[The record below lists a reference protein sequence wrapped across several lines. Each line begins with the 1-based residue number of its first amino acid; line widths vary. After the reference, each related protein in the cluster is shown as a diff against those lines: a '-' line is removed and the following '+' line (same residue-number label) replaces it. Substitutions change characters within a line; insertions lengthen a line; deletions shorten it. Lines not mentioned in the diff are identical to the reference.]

1 MAINIYVVGIVYDYR
16 TITNLLNHIDMN
28 NNSEKIV
35 KVVNR
40 YQRVKNYIKNSM
52 NDSDLNTYVQQLI
65 QADRLKT
72 QLVTE
77 IISSAK

>member
-1 MAINIYVVGIVYDYR
+1 MSNTDKIIK
-16 TITNLLNHIDMN
+16 TI
-28 NNSEKIV
+28 
-35 KVVNR
+35 NR

-72 QLVTE
+72 QLITE
-77 IISSAK
+77 IIVANPK

>member
-1 MAINIYVVGIVYDYR
+1 
-16 TITNLLNHIDMN
+16 MN
-28 NNSEKIV
+28 SNSEKIV

-52 NDSDLNTYVQQLI
+52 NESDLNTYVQQLI
-65 QADRLKT
+65 QADRLKS
-72 QLVTE
+72 QLVSE

>member
-1 MAINIYVVGIVYDYR
+1 
-16 TITNLLNHIDMN
+16 MN
-28 NNSEKIV
+28 NNNEKIV

-52 NDSDLNTYVQQLI
+52 NESDLNTYVQQLI

-77 IISSAK
+77 IISNTK

>member
-1 MAINIYVVGIVYDYR
+1 
-16 TITNLLNHIDMN
+16 MN
-28 NNSEKIV
+28 NNQRIV

-52 NDSDLNTYVQQLI
+52 NESDLNTYVQQLI

-72 QLVTE
+72 QLITE
-77 IISSAK
+77 IISNTK